1 MSNNPVQEKANEFP
15 DLTNHFFVE
24 NSTMLL
30 RQSSVNVLI
39 FTAFEAPQHVRTG
52 PAERR
57 ELPRGRRC
65 VRRGRQDVATAA
77 AAAAVRRR
85 AQRPPRLGTDEIQC

>member
-1 MSNNPVQEKANEFP
+1 
-15 DLTNHFFVE
+15 
-24 NSTMLL
+24 MLL
-30 RQSSVNVLI
+30 RQPSVNVHI
-39 FTAFEAPQHVRTG
+39 FTAFEAPQHVRAG

-65 VRRGRQDVATAA
+65 VRRGRQDVSTAA
-77 AAAAVRRR
+77 ATTAAVRRR

>member
-1 MSNNPVQEKANEFP
+1 
-15 DLTNHFFVE
+15 
-24 NSTMLL
+24 MLH
-30 RQSSVNVLI
+30 REPSVNVHI

-85 AQRPPRLGTDEIQC
+85 AQRPPWLGTKFNIEVAILRLLNYADFIFMFLKFHY

>member
-1 MSNNPVQEKANEFP
+1 M
-15 DLTNHFFVE
+15 
-24 NSTMLL
+24 
-30 RQSSVNVLI
+30 
-39 FTAFEAPQHVRTG
+39 FTALEAPQHVRAG

-65 VRRGRQDVATAA
+65 VRQRRRRQDVTTAAAAA

-85 AQRPPRLGTDEIQC
+85 AQRPLGPGTKFNAEVTATVDLRI